1 MNASSVISSS
11 SSSSLRKA
19 ADNYCLKTTAVLVQ
33 CKQEETT

>member
-11 SSSSLRKA
+11 SSSLRKA
-19 ADNYCLKTTAVLVQ
+19 ADSYCLKTTAVLVQ